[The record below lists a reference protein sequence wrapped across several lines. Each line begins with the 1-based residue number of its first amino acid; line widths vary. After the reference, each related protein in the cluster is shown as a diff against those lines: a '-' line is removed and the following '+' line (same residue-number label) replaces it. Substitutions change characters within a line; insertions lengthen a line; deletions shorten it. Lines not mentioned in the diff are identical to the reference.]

1 MSKTPELSNESK
13 VSTRNGTLQKKA
25 SDIQENIMKNMCDQ
39 LNMDNLLNTFTSLP
53 KQNID
58 YLEPEL
64 FLLKPNQDNLKPVL
78 DKGII

>member
-1 MSKTPELSNESK
+1 
-13 VSTRNGTLQKKA
+13 
-25 SDIQENIMKNMCDQ
+25 MKNMCDQ